1 MTVGGIATQTS
12 RSRHISWTLPAPAR
26 ENVIPFAC
34 LMFFTFVLFI
44 SPQSFFPVLEPVRP
58 AQMSAGIAALAY
70 VLGCLVHRRPLT
82 IVTPEVQLVSGF
94 TLLALIS
101 IPLSRSPGGSFE
113 YFLAPF
119 LKSIIIFFLIA
130 NLLATLP
137 RLKVLIAFLVLSGVI
152 YSTTVLYNLA
162 TGHTMVSRSEA
173 ERAWG
178 YPSPLALNP
187 DDLGLILNVILSLT
201 VGLYFATRKRAVKV
215 LLLAV
220 MGLTVVGIV
229 VTFSRAA
236 FLALAVTLAMLG
248 VKWVRAGGP
257 LALLTAFVLVIAGV
271 IVGAVLAPA
280 GYVDRL
286 YSLVDWNRDRVGS
299 IQQRSLMLQ
308 VASTSILENPLI
320 GAGLGMEGLVYAE
333 HGLGADWATH
343 SIFLMV
349 GSDLG
354 IPGLLVYSL
363 LFVQMLRGLRQTRRR
378 LEAIPQAGEVV
389 AIALGLELA
398 VWSYLFTAAF
408 LPVAYDYTGYY
419 LAGTAAAVRAL
430 GARLMA
436 ARTP

>member
-1 MTVGGIATQTS
+1 
-12 RSRHISWTLPAPAR
+12 
-26 ENVIPFAC
+26 
-34 LMFFTFVLFI
+34 
-44 SPQSFFPVLEPVRP
+44 
-58 AQMSAGIAALAY
+58 
-70 VLGCLVHRRPLT
+70 
-82 IVTPEVQLVSGF
+82 
-94 TLLALIS
+94 
-101 IPLSRSPGGSFE
+101 
-113 YFLAPF
+113 
-119 LKSIIIFFLIA
+119 
-130 NLLATLP
+130 
-137 RLKVLIAFLVLSGVI
+137 
-152 YSTTVLYNLA
+152 
-162 TGHTMVSRSEA
+162 
-173 ERAWG
+173 
-178 YPSPLALNP
+178 
-187 DDLGLILNVILSLT
+187 
-201 VGLYFATRKRAVKV
+201 
-215 LLLAV
+215 
-220 MGLTVVGIV
+220 
-229 VTFSRAA
+229 
-236 FLALAVTLAMLG
+236 
-248 VKWVRAGGP
+248 
-257 LALLTAFVLVIAGV
+257 
-271 IVGAVLAPA
+271 VGAVLAPA

-333 HGLGADWATH
+333 HGLGSDWATH

-430 GARLMA
+430 GARLVA